1 MSLNTF
7 DCFAILKC
15 VISGYV
21 KDAEK
26 IKGKGVKEIICIAVN
41 DPFVMDA
48 WGKEQVCTF
57 LLSIYHKA

>member
-1 MSLNTF
+1 M
-7 DCFAILKC
+7 
-15 VISGYV
+15 

-57 LLSIYHKA
+57 LLPIYHEASLFMILFPLN